1 MNRYF
6 KMALP
11 ALAVIAVVMFTSA
24 KQDDGVITKREGMTV
39 VNTTSLSK
47 NVKGF
52 KGSTPVKIYIKKDKV
67 VKVEA
72 LPNKET
78 PNFFEK
84 AKSVLVNWEGKA
96 VKKAAKQDVDGVSGA
111 TFSSKALIKNVQLGL
126 QYYNEHK

>member
-11 ALAVIAVVMFTSA
+11 VLAVIAVVMFTSA

-78 PNFFEK
+78 PIFFEK
-84 AKSVLVNWEGKA
+84 AKSVLVNWERKA
-96 VKKAAKQDVDGVSGA
+96 VKKAVVQDVDGVSGA

>member
-11 ALAVIAVVMFTSA
+11 VLAVIAVVMFTSA

-84 AKSVLVNWEGKA
+84 AKSVLATWEGKA
-96 VKKAAKQDVDGVSGA
+96 VKKAVVQDVDGVSGA